1 MVSYKASSWLPL
13 QRPLAKGLVQL
24 FWGVLLVSLQ
34 KRRAKGGGR
43 GSKRQTAPHVLV
55 ALEPNMGCGRSRNRG
70 DAELGRLGALS
81 FNEQF
86 DALSALQAECV
97 PREKRRRAT
106 SRGGRGSR
114 WSLVAGRWSVLFF
127 ASLARARSLLVG
139 SWEGDKAGRE
149 PAGIGGVPSWS
160 SLHSSFEGNWDVS
173 SLHVQV
179 SRLHGFWGHF
189 LCRGNPLKLDKV
201 VLRVNRSLSESPGSR
216 ASRETKGAK
225 DLSTSGSAR
234 HVGGKQLVSSPVPR
248 TRNPESGFSCLV
260 VWVGGL
266 GFEPLGSCRA

>member
-24 FWGVLLVSLQ
+24 FWDVLLVSLQ

-139 SWEGDKAGRE
+139 SWEGDKASRE

-160 SLHSSFEGNWDVS
+160 SLHSSFEGNWMFPACMFRYLGCMVFGATFCDAK
-173 SLHVQV
+173 
-179 SRLHGFWGHF
+179 G
-189 LCRGNPLKLDKV
+189 PLKLDKV
-201 VLRVNRSLSESPGSR
+201 VLRINRFIPKGGPRSLSSR
-216 ASRETKGAK
+216 AGPEQSERPK
-225 DLSTSGSAR
+225 
-234 HVGGKQLVSSPVPR
+234 VQR
-248 TRNPESGFSCLV
+248 T
-260 VWVGGL
+260 
-266 GFEPLGSCRA
+266 